1 MAVIT
6 PSMRPPRQLRSE
18 RAKGG
23 CCAPCARLSGT
34 WRTMVHFMQVESQI
48 RNLTEGQLREHGL
61 YRWQLA
67 FKLAVNPER
76 SQLSRAKKTLLRPI
90 LLYAIVG
97 SALTMPYV
105 AKVSRAGIESLRPI
119 NLMLSRAQLAL

>member
-1 MAVIT
+1 
-6 PSMRPPRQLRSE
+6 
-18 RAKGG
+18 
-23 CCAPCARLSGT
+23 
-34 WRTMVHFMQVESQI
+34 MVHFMQVESQI